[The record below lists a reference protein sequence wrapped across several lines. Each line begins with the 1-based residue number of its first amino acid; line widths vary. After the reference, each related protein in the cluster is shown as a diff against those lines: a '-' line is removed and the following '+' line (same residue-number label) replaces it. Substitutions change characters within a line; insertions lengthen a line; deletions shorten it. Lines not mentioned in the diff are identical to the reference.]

1 MMENMESIIKI
12 ELPASWKWTTIDQ
25 ILDSIESGGRPKGG
39 VKGILGGIPSIG
51 GEHLQY
57 SGGFDFS
64 NIRYIPNEYFEKLS
78 KGKINKNDVLVVK
91 DGATTGKTSFVS
103 ESFPFVEAAV
113 NEHVFILRPDTDRV
127 KPKFLFLW
135 RIQFHI
141 FSAKP
146 YFLILHCLKLVS
158 NFLNDTSFLTWIE

>member
-1 MMENMESIIKI
+1 LFICSIYVLNK
-12 ELPASWKWTTIDQ
+12 
-25 ILDSIESGGRPKGG
+25 
-39 VKGILGGIPSIG
+39 
-51 GEHLQY
+51 
-57 SGGFDFS
+57 
-64 NIRYIPNEYFEKLS
+64 PNK
-78 KGKINKNDVLVVK
+78 LVVK
-91 DGATTGKTSFVS
+91 KSLKNA
-103 ESFPFVEAAV
+103 VENSNV
-113 NEHVFILRPDTDRV
+113 LSNK